1 MAAHIF
7 FAIYPIN
14 SKHVL
19 HVFLSKKTC
28 LYKILFLTTIETIET
43 TFVTMYLVQGEACCL
58 YCLYC
63 RFNHLSCHANIVQRV
78 KTCYKIKIGFR
89 VLICCFGRV
98 KLRKQHP
105 CLTIAPLLSC
115 NSATI
120 RV

>member
-7 FAIYPIN
+7 
-14 SKHVL
+14 L
-19 HVFLSKKTC
+19 
-28 LYKILFLTTIETIET
+28 
-43 TFVTMYLVQGEACCL
+43 LVVP
-58 YCLYC
+58 
-63 RFNHLSCHANIVQRV
+63 HANIVQRV

-115 NSATI
+115 NSDLIQICFT
-120 RV
+120 RF